1 MNKEKF
7 CLRWNDFEKNIN
19 SAFKELK
26 DDKDFFDVTIVCADE
41 QIQAHKVILSA
52 CSPFFK
58 NILRRNPHNHPLLY
72 MHGVTYLD
80 LVAVLDFMYHGEVNI
95 AQEELNSFLAVA
107 ESLRI
112 KGLTQSESQASQ
124 EISNLQSKTKSL
136 VSKFEPVKSKNSNN
150 ISEDEIQEIANVKTE
165 PATTLQSEVYN
176 TERGLSNHNAVS
188 TLETTYIEENY
199 ESYRE
204 NTVTD
209 AQADVSYNSVYGEAS
224 SGYASLSD
232 PNGLL
237 QFTVKDSS
245 DNKYY
250 CTLCDKFSHAS
261 RNNTRNHVESHHFPN
276 MFSYE
281 CDQCDQ
287 VFGSKSNF
295 AMHKSR
301 KHKLK
306 QPSILS

>member
-188 TLETTYIEENY
+188 TLDTTYIEENY

-204 NTVTD
+204 NSVTD

-224 SGYASLSD
+224 SGQSFQD
-232 PNGLL
+232 PSELL
-237 QFTVKDSS
+237 QFVELDKS
-245 DNKYY
+245 DVARRRYFCSLCHNFFHQNK
-250 CTLCDKFSHAS
+250 S
-261 RNNTRNHVESHHFPN
+261 NVRNHVECKHFPDAFMYTCETCGAN
-276 MFSYE
+276 LP
-281 CDQCDQ
+281 
-287 VFGSKSNF
+287 SK
-295 AMHKSR
+295 AALQKH
-301 KHKLK
+301 KHKLHRYV
-306 QPSILS
+306 